1 MSLEWGSKRTDLT
14 LTDTSLSSF
23 PSLVLLALLFVTQ
36 SVVLRLQEESIS
48 LYLLLTVLVILLS
61 REREQF

>member
-61 REREQF
+61 RERVLF